1 MCFQG
6 RIESETWAGVTKG
19 AEILEEYFRKVDNSI
34 DRFINNRDI
43 LEHEATDVRQ
53 ETAQKIDIA
62 IKTIIDDQYTRA
74 KQILEDKIEALHDI
88 EVKDGLAFVSDA
100 PGLGVDFDEL
110 AAEPYPYKRSY
121 LPVSRLEDGTVW
133 NW

>member
-34 DRFINNRDI
+34 DRVINNRDI

-53 ETAQKIDIA
+53 ETAQKIAHVGIGHLRNTSSSDNIQVSA
-62 IKTIIDDQYTRA
+62 YMDSFLFNTLFN
-74 KQILEDKIEALHDI
+74 ILFLANCCCLLCFHYFHPLLVYFGTEQTCDKSGE
-88 EVKDGLAFVSDA
+88 
-100 PGLGVDFDEL
+100 
-110 AAEPYPYKRSY
+110 
-121 LPVSRLEDGTVW
+121 
-133 NW
+133 N

>member
-34 DRFINNRDI
+34 DRVVNNRDI

-53 ETAQKIDIA
+53 VTAQKTAHMGIGHLRNTSSSDI
-62 IKTIIDDQYTRA
+62 IQVSICGFFFYL
-74 KQILEDKIEALHDI
+74 ILFFSKPL
-88 EVKDGLAFVSDA
+88 
-100 PGLGVDFDEL
+100 
-110 AAEPYPYKRSY
+110 
-121 LPVSRLEDGTVW
+121 LPSLFSLFSSSSCLFW
-133 NW
+133 H